1 MRISDWSS
9 DVCSSDLF
17 RDADRHRPLGRQR
30 YEMFSGFGTRPKSQA
45 LPVIQR
51 AQVGRRANNAETL
64 TRELNYGN
72 RQSRVGR
79 SLGFDQREARICE
92 FDVHRRPAYQLLA
105 RSQHRDLTEVVKF
118 DASDISVYGRGDATY
133 CHG

>member
-1 MRISDWSS
+1 
-9 DVCSSDLF
+9 
-17 RDADRHRPLGRQR
+17 
-30 YEMFSGFGTRPKSQA
+30 MFSGCGTRPKSQA

-92 FDVHRRPAYQLLA
+92 FDVIDALHNSCPPGIHIATLRKSVNS
-105 RSQHRDLTEVVKF
+105 RSEEHTSEHQSLM
-118 DASDISVYGRGDATY
+118 AI
-133 CHG
+133 

>member
-1 MRISDWSS
+1 
-9 DVCSSDLF
+9 
-17 RDADRHRPLGRQR
+17 
-30 YEMFSGFGTRPKSQA
+30 MFSGFGTRPKSQA

-92 FDVHRRPAYQLLA
+92 FDVHRRPAYQLIA
-105 RSQHRDLTEVVKF
+105 RSQHRDLTEVVQF

-133 CHG
+133 CHWGNLPRLDGGIESWHTSRSAIQLEEPG